1 MIEKEAKVNP
11 RIVCIINP
19 EAANKKWKRNILMR
33 KYIQKHLPGKF
44 LDTRKDKE
52 STIQTAKSVCAD
64 ADIIVAAG
72 GDGTIA
78 DVIQGIVES
87 ERRNEVA
94 LGIIPLGSGNA
105 FRISLGIPLN
115 IPKAL
120 RTLDEAIP
128 NLENAADPELFRER
142 ARLHMFDR
150 NYSAALE
157 QLARAPVEVKDDQ
170 FGYIPRSLW
179 YAQVYSLMGRRDPAQ
194 AYYDSTRMLL
204 EAKIQEDP
212 EDSRYHST
220 LGITYAGLGRR
231 EEALRAGQKGVELL
245 PISKEAL
252 RGYYREVD
260 LAIIYTMVG
269 EYEAA
274 IDNLAYLLSIPGDL
288 SVPLLRIDP
297 TYDPLREYPRFK
309 GLVAG

>member
-1 MIEKEAKVNP
+1 
-11 RIVCIINP
+11 
-19 EAANKKWKRNILMR
+19 
-33 KYIQKHLPGKF
+33 
-44 LDTRKDKE
+44 
-52 STIQTAKSVCAD
+52 
-64 ADIIVAAG
+64 
-72 GDGTIA
+72 
-78 DVIQGIVES
+78 
-87 ERRNEVA
+87 
-94 LGIIPLGSGNA
+94 
-105 FRISLGIPLN
+105 
-115 IPKAL
+115 
-120 RTLDEAIP
+120 
-128 NLENAADPELFRER
+128 
-142 ARLHMFDR
+142 
-150 NYSAALE
+150 
-157 QLARAPVEVKDDQ
+157 
-170 FGYIPRSLW
+170 
-179 YAQVYSLMGRRDPAQ
+179 MGRRDPAQ

-274 IDNLAYLLSIPGDL
+274 IDKLAYLLSIPGDL